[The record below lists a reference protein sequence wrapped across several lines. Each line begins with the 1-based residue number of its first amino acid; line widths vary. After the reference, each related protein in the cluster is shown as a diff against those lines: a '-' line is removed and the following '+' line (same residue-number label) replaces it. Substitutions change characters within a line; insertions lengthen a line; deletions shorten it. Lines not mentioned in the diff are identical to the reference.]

1 MLCGSGNKC
10 DCVARGQHHQHVVSA
25 PLMMIPCN
33 FSQLEESEAKCAEAQ
48 RSQQTAALELENLH
62 TELETLSR
70 SKTLVGAW
78 RCGQGRAGGRAQPHP
93 GGFGCSFAESATTR
107 GFKISPQSVNYIQ
120 VYLLSLQGYSLNHP
134 GLFGNNNPRVV

>member
-1 MLCGSGNKC
+1 MEVEIN
-10 DCVARGQHHQHVVSA
+10 VARGQHHQDVVFT

-62 TELETLSR
+62 TELETLSK
-70 SKTLVGAW
+70 SKTLVGSW

-93 GGFGCSFAESATTR
+93 GGFGSCFTKSATTR
-107 GFKISPQSVNYIQ
+107 GFNNSPRCVNYTRM
-120 VYLLSLQGYSLNHP
+120 Y
-134 GLFGNNNPRVV
+134 